1 LSVVAPIAD
10 KLLRRSERSDVPI
23 TDMGLGAQQTTFQKT
38 KAAAYGQPP
47 AEIKP

>member
-1 LSVVAPIAD
+1 MLH
-10 KLLRRSERSDVPI
+10 RRECRDVPI